1 MCAPKAGAS
10 AGRVIA
16 LASKGIFIVEEAQ
29 DAFVYIEQVIRGILN
44 GPARNHFR
52 HPCKV
57 PQPPC
62 RQAAN
67 GPPRTSPFDPLAQL
81 RNGQF
86 GSILVADCAVFAL
99 LPTSPTNNPFRIN
112 GRHTDTLNGRGQSS
126 SLLVPPIS
134 LFRHFTVLDSAFVHN
149 LLQFV
154 ASA

>member
-29 DAFVYIEQVIRGILN
+29 DAFVYIEQVIRGIVN

-62 RQAAN
+62 RQTAD
-67 GPPRTSPFDPLAQL
+67 GPRRISPFDPLAEL

-86 GSILVADCAVFAL
+86 GGILVADCAVFAAFADFADQQ
-99 LPTSPTNNPFRIN
+99 PF
-112 GRHTDTLNGRGQSS
+112 
-126 SLLVPPIS
+126 
-134 LFRHFTVLDSAFVHN
+134 
-149 LLQFV
+149 
-154 ASA
+154 